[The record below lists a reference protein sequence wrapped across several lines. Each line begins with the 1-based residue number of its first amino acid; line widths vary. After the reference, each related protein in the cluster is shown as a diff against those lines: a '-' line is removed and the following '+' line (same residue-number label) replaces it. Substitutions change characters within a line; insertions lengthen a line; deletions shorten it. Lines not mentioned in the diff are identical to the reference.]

1 MKLQTQILFA
11 LVAGVVLAGAARWLG
26 LTAVGTFFLAVEPIG
41 TIFIRLISM
50 VVIPLVIASVFVGV
64 ASLGETRALGRMG
77 GWTLGY
83 FVSTTVCAAV
93 IGVTVAGLAGVGV
106 GGALPQPSRVEV
118 EIRSR
123 GTAVP
128 PGPGSA
134 PQWVQAIVDL
144 VPQNPFKSAS
154 DGDLL
159 PLILAVCIFGA
170 AAAAV
175 SRVTRQPLVA
185 LLTGVNDIAMVV
197 IGWVMRVA
205 PVAVF
210 VLIGATV
217 ARSGVDL
224 LWSLLAF
231 VLLVVLAL
239 AVHVGLVLMPIL
251 TIGARMGPAVFFRSV
266 SEALVLAFS
275 TASST
280 ATLPVSMANA
290 RRLGVPTAVVDFV
303 LPIGSTVNKNGAA
316 VYKAVTAV
324 FVANLYGFHLGP
336 IGFVS
341 IVLASTLAAFAG
353 AGVPGSSLVTTMIV
367 LNAIGLGAD
376 AAAGIVLVTGVDR
389 PLDMCRTT
397 VNTMS
402 NLVGSVFVARR
413 QPDAS

>member
-1 MKLQTQILFA
+1 
-11 LVAGVVLAGAARWLG
+11 
-26 LTAVGTFFLAVEPIG
+26 
-41 TIFIRLISM
+41 M

-83 FVSTTVCAAV
+83 FLSTTLCAAV
-93 IGVTVAGLAGVGV
+93 IGVTVAGLAGVGA
-106 GGALPQPSRVEV
+106 GRTLPQPSHVEFTLQSKSAGLPV
-118 EIRSR
+118 
-123 GTAVP
+123 
-128 PGPGSA
+128 GPA
-134 PQWVQAIVDL
+134 PSTPRWVQAVVDL
-144 VPQNPFKSAS
+144 VPQNPFKAAA

-159 PLILAVCIFGA
+159 PLIIAVCIFGA
-170 AAAAV
+170 AAAVA
-175 SRVTRQPLVA
+175 SRASRQPLVA
-185 LLTGVNDIAMVV
+185 LLSGVNDMAMVV
-197 IGWVMRVA
+197 IGWIMRGA

-210 VLIGATV
+210 VLIGATI

-231 VLLVVLAL
+231 VLVVVLAL
-239 AVHVGLVLMPIL
+239 ALHVGLVLMPIL
-251 TIGARMGPAVFFRSV
+251 TIGARMGPASFFQSV

-290 RRLGVPTAVVDFV
+290 ERLGVPSAVANFV

-324 FVANLYGFHLGP
+324 YLANIYGFHFGP
-336 IGFVS
+336 IGVVS
-341 IVLASTLAAFAG
+341 IVLASTVAAFTG

-376 AAAGIVLVTGVDR
+376 AAAGIALVTGVDR

-402 NLVGSVFVARR
+402 NLVGAVFVARR
-413 QPDAS
+413 QT

>member
-1 MKLQTQILFA
+1 VKLQTQILLA

-26 LTAVGTFFLAVEPIG
+26 LTGASAFFLTIEPVG

-77 GWTLGY
+77 GWTVAY
-83 FVSTTVCAAV
+83 FVSTTICGAV
-93 IGVTVAGLAGVGV
+93 IGVTVAGVADVGAGRV
-106 GGALPQPSRVEV
+106 LPQPSRIEVEV
-118 EIRSR
+118 RPE
-123 GTAVP
+123 GAGLPAAP
-128 PGPGSA
+128 PSA
-134 PQWVQAIVDL
+134 PRWVQPIVDL
-144 VPQNPFKSAS
+144 VPQNPFKAAA

-170 AAAAV
+170 AAAAA
-175 SRVTRQPLVA
+175 SRTSRLPLVA
-185 LLTGVNDIAMVV
+185 LLSGVSDVAMVV
-197 IGWVMRVA
+197 IGWIMRAA

-217 ARSGVDL
+217 TRSGVDL

-231 VLLVVLAL
+231 VLVVILAL
-239 AVHVGLVLMPIL
+239 TLHVGLVLMPIL
-251 TIGARMGPAVFFRSV
+251 TIGARIGPGAFFRSV

-280 ATLPVSMANA
+280 ATLPVSMAGA
-290 RRLGVPTAVVDFV
+290 ARLGVPAAVVDFL

-316 VYKAVTAV
+316 VYKAATAV
-324 FVANLYGFHLGP
+324 FLANIYGFHLGP
-336 IGFVS
+336 AGIVS
-341 IVLASTLAAFAG
+341 IILASTLAAFAG

-376 AAAGIVLVTGVDR
+376 AALGIALVTGVDR
-389 PLDMCRTT
+389 PLDMCRTM

-402 NLVGSVFVARR
+402 NLVGSAFVARR
-413 QPDAS
+413 LAAK

>member
-1 MKLQTQILFA
+1 VKLQTQILLG

-26 LTAVGTFFLAVEPIG
+26 LASVATFFLAVEPVG

-83 FVSTTVCAAV
+83 FLTTTVCAAV
-93 IGVTVAGLAGVGV
+93 IGVTVAGLAGVGAGRARPAV
-106 GGALPQPSRVEV
+106 PHVEV
-118 EIRSR
+118 RLE
-123 GTAVP
+123 GAVAP
-128 PGPGSA
+128 PEQAATPR
-134 PQWVQAIVDL
+134 WVQSVVDL
-144 VPQNPFKSAS
+144 VPQNPFKAAA

-175 SRVTRQPLVA
+175 SRASRQPLVA
-185 LLTGVNDIAMVV
+185 LLMAVNDMAMVV
-197 IGWVMRVA
+197 IGWIMRGA

-210 VLIGATV
+210 ALIGATV

-224 LWSLLAF
+224 LWSLFAF
-231 VLLVVLAL
+231 VLVVVLAL
-239 AVHVGLVLMPIL
+239 ALHVGLVLMPLL
-251 TIGARMGPAVFFRSV
+251 TIGARMGPAAFFRSV

-290 RRLGVPTAVVDFV
+290 VRLGVPAAVVDFL
-303 LPIGSTVNKNGAA
+303 LPLGSTVNKNGAA
-316 VYKAVTAV
+316 VYKAATAV
-324 FVANLYGFHLGP
+324 FLANIYGFHLSPAG
-336 IGFVS
+336 IVS
-341 IVLASTLAAFAG
+341 IVVASTLAAFAG

-376 AAAGIVLVTGVDR
+376 AAAGIALVTGVDR
-389 PLDMCRTT
+389 PLDMCRTM

-402 NLVGSVFVARR
+402 NLVGAAFVARR
-413 QPDAS
+413 LAAK

>member
-1 MKLQTQILFA
+1 MKLQTQILLA

-26 LTAVGTFFLAVEPIG
+26 LTVVGTGFLALEPIG

-77 GWTLGY
+77 GWTFGY
-83 FVSTTVCAAV
+83 FVSTTVCGAV
-93 IGVTVAGLAGVGV
+93 IGVTVAAVAGVGA
-106 GGALPQPSRVEV
+106 GRALPQPSRIEV
-118 EIRSR
+118 ELRSE
-123 GTAVP
+123 GAGLPAAP
-128 PGPGSA
+128 PSA
-134 PQWVQAIVDL
+134 PRWVQAIVDL
-144 VPQNPFKSAS
+144 VPQNPFKAAA

-170 AAAAV
+170 AAAAA
-175 SRVTRQPLVA
+175 SRASRLPLVT
-185 LLTGVNDIAMVV
+185 LLSGVSDVAMVV
-197 IGWVMRVA
+197 IGWIMRAA

-231 VLLVVLAL
+231 VLVVILAL
-239 AVHVGLVLMPIL
+239 TLHVVLVLMPIL
-251 TIGARMGPAVFFRSV
+251 TIGARIGPGAFFRSV

-280 ATLPVSMANA
+280 ATLPVSMAGA
-290 RRLGVPTAVVDFV
+290 VRLGVPAAVVDFL

-316 VYKAVTAV
+316 VYKAATAV
-324 FVANLYGFHLGP
+324 FLANIYGFHLGP
-336 IGFVS
+336 AGIAS

-389 PLDMCRTT
+389 PLDMCRTM

-402 NLVGSVFVARR
+402 NLVGSAFVARR
-413 QPDAS
+413 LAAK